1 MKNLLTQLVMMLIT
15 ITLFLFMLV
24 LNEWL
29 FSSLEFVRGVNWIY
43 LPAGVRL
50 LCTLLFAEAG
60 AAGLLIVS
68 WLVCFLYFFPDDWI
82 CYFGGGIVAA
92 LAPYG
97 TFCAARRYFGLGASL
112 VQLTPQRLLW
122 LSVVYALANALLH
135 LAWSVLRGDGLP
147 MDKFAVMMLG
157 DFSGTLIVLY
167 GFKALLMLPAK
178 LNRYE
183 LK

>member
-1 MKNLLTQLVMMLIT
+1 MTVIT
-15 ITLFLFMLV
+15 VVLFLFMLI
-24 LNEWL
+24 LNEWI
-29 FSSLEFVRGVNWIY
+29 FSRLEFVRGANWIY

-68 WLVCFLYFFPDDWI
+68 WLVCFFYFFPDDGWRS
-82 CYFGGGIVAA
+82 FGGGIIAA

-97 TFCAARRYFGLGASL
+97 TFCVARRVMGLGASL
-112 VQLTPQRLLW
+112 NQLTPARLLV
-122 LSVVYALANALLH
+122 LSAAYALVNASLH
-135 LAWSVLRGDGLP
+135 QGWGALRGGGLEL
-147 MDKFAVMMLG
+147 DKFFVMWFG

-167 GFKALLMLPAK
+167 TFKALLMLPVK
-178 LNRYE
+178 VNRYE

>member
-68 WLVCFLYFFPDDWI
+68 
-82 CYFGGGIVAA
+82 
-92 LAPYG
+92 
-97 TFCAARRYFGLGASL
+97 
-112 VQLTPQRLLW
+112 
-122 LSVVYALANALLH
+122 
-135 LAWSVLRGDGLP
+135 
-147 MDKFAVMMLG
+147 
-157 DFSGTLIVLY
+157 
-167 GFKALLMLPAK
+167 
-178 LNRYE
+178 
-183 LK
+183 